1 MKIEISEWYKNK
13 GFDKAYTVIN
23 KDNRRMCLLVGK
35 QNRTTISYAK
45 YLYTSHYNVD
55 VFEGDHVDHINGD
68 KTDDRLEN
76 LQVISGTY
84 NRQKDHVHK
93 EMIELECPVCNRKF
107 LFKKPNL
114 NSHPNPCCS
123 RRCGGIKSH

>member
-45 YLYTSHYNVD
+45 YL
-55 VFEGDHVDHINGD
+55 
-68 KTDDRLEN
+68 
-76 LQVISGTY
+76 
-84 NRQKDHVHK
+84 
-93 EMIELECPVCNRKF
+93 
-107 LFKKPNL
+107 
-114 NSHPNPCCS
+114 
-123 RRCGGIKSH
+123 